1 MWFLCIYNSADVT
14 GHLQFQFIH
23 VDFLKALP
31 NDLNRPSV
39 RLAGILVLIFLLLL
53 LKAQQFLGHFLLME
67 LAVLTRLLKY
77 SILFSLTIQR

>member
-23 VDFLKALP
+23 VDFLKGLP
-31 NDLNRPSV
+31 NDLNV

-53 LKAQQFLGHFLLME
+53 LKAQQFLGHFFLIE